1 MAVDIL
7 NLTIDLNTHGVI
19 ELIGQNNENGFLV
32 IMNNVTVDL
41 TTLNTITTT
50 YISADFPEIVSETLV
65 DGIYK
70 LNRSLETL

>member
-1 MAVDIL
+1 MVDIV
-7 NLTIDLNTHGVI
+7 NLTSDLNVHGDI
-19 ELIGQNNENGFLV
+19 ELVGQNNEKGFVV
-32 IMNNVTVDL
+32 IMNNVTADL

-65 DGIYK
+65 DGVYK